1 MNRQGWIPKL
11 ELGYRRNTDQSEA
24 SHGLLIGATIPL
36 FSTRDKVKVARQ
48 RLAEA
53 QLQQEEARVQAE
65 SALRTKFGELQQL
78 KRAAAAYDVE
88 LMRSSLQTLKKA
100 IANGELSVIEYYTEA
115 DNVYRNLQERL
126 KLENQYQKA
135 LADLLKSEL

>member
-1 MNRQGWIPKL
+1 
-11 ELGYRRNTDQSEA
+11 
-24 SHGLLIGATIPL
+24 
-36 FSTRDKVKVARQ
+36 
-48 RLAEA
+48 
-53 QLQQEEARVQAE
+53 
-65 SALRTKFGELQQL
+65 
-78 KRAAAAYDVE
+78 
-88 LMRSSLQTLKKA
+88 MRSSLQTLKKA